1 MTEVQQITT
10 SSAAAVIKPHN
21 EKAAQMWGLGG
32 RAYDN
37 ISFGVSDALAHATQR
52 LNPKPDEEIL
62 DIATG
67 TGWTARNVASFRARV
82 TAVDIAP
89 ELLAAAEELSS
100 HVRPPITFRQAD
112 AEDLPFADA
121 SFDGVISTFGV
132 IFAGDQEQAARELER
147 VCRPG
152 GRLALVV
159 WAPEGAIQEFWA
171 LIGKYRPGPPP
182 PVSPLA
188 WGEPDHVRTLLG
200 DVFDLVFEPG
210 VNDHFVDN
218 VEEAWNWY
226 ARGFGPMKFLIDNLP
241 PDQLAAFKQE
251 VDAYH
256 ASYRTEAGLHLKRE
270 YLLIIGRRR

>member
-1 MTEVQQITT
+1 
-10 SSAAAVIKPHN
+10 
-21 EKAAQMWGLGG
+21 MWQASEPASPPWT
-32 RAYDN
+32 RA
-37 ISFGVSDALAHATQR
+37 G
-52 LNPKPDEEIL
+52 
-62 DIATG
+62 
-67 TGWTARNVASFRARV
+67 TARRRGGTVLPCS
-82 TAVDIAP
+82 P
-89 ELLAAAEELSS
+89 
-100 HVRPPITFRQAD
+100 AD
-112 AEDLPFADA
+112 HISPGGCGSLPFADA

-132 IFAGDQEQAARELER
+132 IFAGDQERAARELGR

-152 GRLALVV
+152 GRLVLVV

-182 PVSPLA
+182 PVSPS

-200 DVFDLVFEPG
+200 NAFDLVFEPG

-218 VEEAWNWY
+218 VEEAWNGY